1 MFYKVLGFLQLINP
15 ILYSDKIM
23 RGQKIFQF
31 PDTLKILMNVD
42 TSLNE
47 KMGSVKII
55 YAGTLVNPLESFS
68 MKSIGYVT

>member
-1 MFYKVLGFLQLINP
+1 
-15 ILYSDKIM
+15 M
-23 RGQKIFQF
+23 RGQKIFQL
-31 PDTLKILMNVD
+31 PDTLKVLMNVD